1 MVDQEVT
8 VMARITG
15 VVDEILADRGA
26 VVAKDQPL
34 AKLDARELEAEVREA
49 KEEMELRRIEYERA
63 KSLSESQV
71 LSAADL
77 DQRKAQYQVAVARYE
92 RVQTLRDYTVIRAPF
107 AGVVTEK
114 FARVGQKVI
123 EDSNEPLFRVTAFE
137 PLLARVYL
145 PEEDLLS
152 VRRGDAVEVTLD
164 RFPNARATGVVQFIS
179 PSIDPA
185 SGMFQVIVHVR
196 RTSNQPELRP
206 GVAVKV
212 RFRKAPPAAS

>member
-49 KEEMELRRIEYERA
+49 KEEMELRRIEYDRG

-152 VRRGDAVEVTLD
+152 VRRGDAVDVTLD

-196 RTSNQPELRP
+196 RNANQPELRP

-212 RFRKAPPAAS
+212 RFRKATKAAS